1 MLLTIPALHFLMLLI
16 FKYFFTCLQSAR
28 LKSAIFIC
36 ENLHQN
42 FLKNINPLHFV
53 FIYIKKYVSLYI
65 LFLYIYIH
73 KWWCKISFMLQ
84 KISVSNV
91 VISFICE
98 RIRYCTTSWSCKYI
112 NLWVFCI
119 GPSKLCTLWSFPTR
133 ELAVFEQNKKQFS
146 KLKEKGF
153 GASLT
158 VDLVTELFNKERKGT
173 SGSY

>member
-1 MLLTIPALHFLMLLI
+1 MFLYI
-16 FKYFFTCLQSAR
+16 YCFF
-28 LKSAIFIC
+28 IYIY
-36 ENLHQN
+36 
-42 FLKNINPLHFV
+42 INGGAKLVSFCF